1 MATIAKD
8 IIFARMALDGGPP
21 PLLYVPEAAS
31 VAVAKGGLVQFNA
44 AGYVTEITGDT
55 PSRIYGVAAEAG
67 HNSTPAGTNDLAVF
81 LVKDDV
87 IFEANMLQTAL
98 ADRVSVAGDIGTVM
112 AIQRDSVAPNRWY
125 LNASTKAG
133 ANIRVFVHRLSTN
146 YTQVIGDT
154 NVRVWF
160 TFLPNWVEF
169 AGTS

>member
-8 IIFARMALDGGPP
+8 IILARMTLHGGPP

-44 AGYVTEITGDT
+44 AGYVAEITSDT
-55 PSRIYGVAAEAG
+55 PARIYGVAAEAG
-67 HNSTPAGTNDLAVF
+67 HNSTPAGTDDLAVF
-81 LVKDDV
+81 LVTPEV
-87 IFEANMLQTAL
+87 IFEANFLATAL
-98 ADRVSVAGDIGTVM
+98 ADRVNVAADLGVVM
-112 AIQRDSVAPNRWY
+112 AIQRDTASPNRWY

-133 ANIRVFVHRLSTN
+133 ANIRAFVHRLSTN
-146 YTQVIGDT
+146 VTQVVGDT

-160 TFLPNWVEF
+160 TFLPNWIEF